1 MPRTH
6 HRDGGAHRG
15 RPMTGDT
22 EAAADALRV
31 VRAAV
36 FAAVCV
42 AATTLGHALMSAGDL
57 PWWAVV
63 VSFAGTAWGA
73 WWLTGRERGAT
84 TVVGVTVVAQGLL
97 HLLFTLSPRLVSA
110 TGAAAGRP
118 SAADTSGLDHGTHHT
133 AAISHHG
140 MEMHHSGIPGAAKD
154 TASDMTVLAAVTH
167 GGSVGMLLAHLV
179 AAVACGVWL
188 WQGEA
193 AVHRA
198 GRALAAALFAPL
210 RRVCRVL
217 FGARTCREG
226 LLRRPTAAGVEHR
239 PPTAASLRHAVVR
252 RGPPRAAMQQSA
264 ACLSIRCAP

>member
-15 RPMTGDT
+15 RLMTGGT
-22 EAAADALRV
+22 EAAADALRA
-31 VRAAV
+31 VRAGV

-42 AATTLGHALMSAGDL
+42 VATTLGHALMSAGDL

-63 VSFAGTAWGA
+63 VSFAGTACGA
-73 WWLTGRERGAT
+73 WWLTGRERSAT

-97 HLLFTLSPRLVSA
+97 HLLFTLSPMLVSA
-110 TGAAAGRP
+110 T
-118 SAADTSGLDHGTHHT
+118 SAATGWPEAADASGPDHDLHH
-133 AAISHHG
+133 AATISHHG
-140 MEMHHSGIPGAAKD
+140 MEMHQSGVPGAAMEAISD
-154 TASDMTVLAAVTH
+154 PTALSVVTH

-217 FGARTCREG
+217 FGTQTCREG
-226 LLRRPTAAGVEHR
+226 LLRRPTAAGAEHR
-239 PPTAASLRHAVVR
+239 PPTPASLRHAVVR
-252 RGPPRAAMQQSA
+252 RGPPRAAMKQPA
-264 ACLSIRCAP
+264 A